1 MLIKSCRHVYYAHH
15 DENQRGHHDGCCHGE
30 GRHGHNERRHGHN
43 ECCHGGEHRSQG
55 DHYYGDDRHG
65 HGHGERCHG
74 EGRHGHEHSERC
86 HGEGRHGHGHG
97 ERCHGEG
104 RHGHGHG
111 ERCHGEGRHGH
122 GHGERCHGEGRHGHG
137 ERQKGRG
144 RGKGLRRLFDHGD
157 LHIMVLSLVA
167 KKPSYG
173 YEIIKDIQEASNGL
187 YVPSPGVI
195 YPTLTL
201 LEEQG
206 FLESQ
211 IVERNRKSFTITPEG
226 AAHLAQNKETE
237 AVIARK
243 LAKARDMQQ
252 GSNLAEDIEM
262 AVSRFK
268 ALLRHKM
275 VLKQLNEEQTRQIAS
290 IINDAVK
297 QIEEVNTLLTN
308 SDDE

>member
-15 DENQRGHHDGCCHGE
+15 DENQRGHHGGCCHNE
-30 GRHGHNERRHGHN
+30 GRHGHGH
-43 ECCHGGEHRSQG
+43 S
-55 DHYYGDDRHG
+55 
-65 HGHGERCHG
+65 ERCHG
-74 EGRHGHEHSERC
+74 EGRHGHGHSERCHGEGRHGHGHSERC

-111 ERCHGEGRHGH
+111 ERCHGEGRQ
-122 GHGERCHGEGRHGHG
+122 R
-137 ERQKGRG
+137 GRG

-226 AAHLAQNKETE
+226 AAHLAQNKEIE

-252 GSNLAEDIEM
+252 GGNLAEDIEM

-308 SDDE
+308 SDED

>member
-1 MLIKSCRHVYYAHH
+1 MLIKSCRHVYYAQH
-15 DENQRGHHDGCCHGE
+15 DENQHDHHHNGCHGNHRHEHKECCHGEGRHSHEHSEERCHGEGRHSHRHSEECCHGE
-30 GRHGHNERRHGHN
+30 GRHGH
-43 ECCHGGEHRSQG
+43 
-55 DHYYGDDRHG
+55 
-65 HGHGERCHG
+65 GHGE
-74 EGRHGHEHSERC
+74 ERC

-97 ERCHGEG
+97 EKCCHGEG

-111 ERCHGEGRHGH
+111 
-122 GHGERCHGEGRHGHG
+122 G
-137 ERQKGRG
+137 ERQRGRG

-226 AAHLAQNKETE
+226 ASHLAQNKDIEV
-237 AVIARK
+237 VIARK

-252 GSNLAEDIEM
+252 GGNLAEDIEM

-308 SDDE
+308 SNDE

>member
-1 MLIKSCRHVYYAHH
+1 MLIKSCRHVYYARH
-15 DENQRGHHDGCCHGE
+15 DENQHGHRGGCCHNE
-30 GRHGHNERRHGHN
+30 DRHSHGHD
-43 ECCHGGEHRSQG
+43 EH
-55 DHYYGDDRHG
+55 
-65 HGHGERCHG
+65 
-74 EGRHGHEHSERC
+74 C
-86 HGEGRHGHGHG
+86 HGEGRHGHGYG

-122 GHGERCHGEGRHGHG
+122 GHGERCHGEDRHGHGHG
-137 ERQKGRG
+137 ERCHGEGRHGRGHGDDSQRGRG

-226 AAHLAQNKETE
+226 SAHLAQNKEIE

-252 GSNLAEDIEM
+252 GSNLAEDIEV

-308 SDDE
+308 SDED

>member
-1 MLIKSCRHVYYAHH
+1 MLIKSCRHVYYARH
-15 DENQRGHHDGCCHGE
+15 DENQHGHRGGCCHDE
-30 GRHGHNERRHGHN
+30 GRHGHGSG
-43 ECCHGGEHRSQG
+43 ECCHDEDRHGRGHGERCHG
-55 DHYYGDDRHG
+55 EDRHG
-65 HGHGERCHG
+65 HRHGERCHG
-74 EGRHGHEHSERC
+74 EGRHGHR
-86 HGEGRHGHGHG
+86 HG

-111 ERCHGEGRHGH
+111 ERCHGEGRHGR
-122 GHGERCHGEGRHGHG
+122 GHGDDNQR
-137 ERQKGRG
+137 GRG

-226 AAHLAQNKETE
+226 SAHLAQNKEIE

-252 GSNLAEDIEM
+252 GSNLAEDIEV

-308 SDDE
+308 SDED

>member
-1 MLIKSCRHVYYAHH
+1 MLIKSCRHVYYAQH
-15 DENQRGHHDGCCHGE
+15 DENQHDHHHNGCHGNHRHEHKECCHGE
-30 GRHGHNERRHGHN
+30 GRHSH
-43 ECCHGGEHRSQG
+43 EHSE
-55 DHYYGDDRHG
+55 
-65 HGHGERCHG
+65 ERCHG
-74 EGRHGHEHSERC
+74 EGRHSHRHSEERC

-97 ERCHGEG
+97 
-104 RHGHGHG
+104 
-111 ERCHGEGRHGH
+111 
-122 GHGERCHGEGRHGHG
+122 G
-137 ERQKGRG
+137 ERQRGRG

-226 AAHLAQNKETE
+226 ASHLAQNKDIEV
-237 AVIARK
+237 VIARK

-252 GSNLAEDIEM
+252 GGNLAEDIEM

-308 SDDE
+308 SNDE

>member
-1 MLIKSCRHVYYAHH
+1 MLIKSCRHVYHSHH
-15 DENQRGHHDGCCHGE
+15 DENQRGNGCCHNEEHHGSERGEHCRGEGHHNHERGECCHGE
-30 GRHGHNERRHGHN
+30 GSHSHERG
-43 ECCHGGEHRSQG
+43 ECCHGEGHR
-55 DHYYGDDRHG
+55 G
-65 HGHGERCHG
+65 HGGGRRHG
-74 EGRHGHEHSERC
+74 EGRRG
-86 HGEGRHGHGHG
+86 
-97 ERCHGEG
+97 
-104 RHGHGHG
+104 
-111 ERCHGEGRHGH
+111 
-122 GHGERCHGEGRHGHG
+122 
-137 ERQKGRG
+137 KGR
-144 RGKGLRRLFDHGD
+144 GLRRLFDHGD

-211 IVERNRKSFTITPEG
+211 IVERNRKSFTITAEG
-226 AAHLAQNKETE
+226 AQHLAQNKDIES
-237 AVIARK
+237 VIAHK

-252 GSNLAEDIEM
+252 GGNLAEDIET

-297 QIEEVNTLLTN
+297 QIEEVNTLLTD

>member
-1 MLIKSCRHVYYAHH
+1 MRIHTCRHVYFSHH
-15 DENQRGHHDGCCHGE
+15 DEHQRGHGGCCHGE
-30 GRHGHNERRHGHN
+30 ERNNH
-43 ECCHGGEHRSQG
+43 E
-55 DHYYGDDRHG
+55 
-65 HGHGERCHG
+65 HG
-74 EGRHGHEHSERC
+74 EGC

-97 ERCHGEG
+97 EGCHGEG
-104 RHGHGHG
+104 RHGHGRG
-111 ERCHGEGRHGH
+111 EGCHGEGRHGR
-122 GHGERCHGEGRHGHG
+122 GRGEGCHGEGRHGRGRGEGCHG
-137 ERQKGRG
+137 EGRHGRG

-173 YEIIKDIQEASNGL
+173 YEIIKDIQEASSGL

-211 IVERNRKSFTITPEG
+211 IVERNRKSFTITAEG
-226 AAHLAQNKETE
+226 AEHLAQSKDIES
-237 AVIARK
+237 VIARK
-243 LAKARDMQQ
+243 LAKARELQQ
-252 GSNLAEDIEM
+252 GSNLSEDIEV

-275 VLKQLNEEQTRQIAS
+275 VLKQLSEEQTHQIAT

-297 QIEEVNTLLTN
+297 QIEEVNALLTD

>member
-1 MLIKSCRHVYYAHH
+1 MRIHQCRHVYASHH
-15 DENQRGHHDGCCHGE
+15 DEHQRGHGGCCHNSEHQEHRHGHDHGECCHGE
-30 GRHGHNERRHGHN
+30 GRHGR
-43 ECCHGGEHRSQG
+43 
-55 DHYYGDDRHG
+55 
-65 HGHGERCHG
+65 GHGEGCHG
-74 EGRHGHEHSERC
+74 EGRHGRGRGEGC
-86 HGEGRHGHGHG
+86 HGEGRHGRGRDEG
-97 ERCHGEG
+97 CHGEG
-104 RHGHGHG
+104 RHGRGYG
-111 ERCHGEGRHGH
+111 EGCHGEGRH
-122 GHGERCHGEGRHGHG
+122 
-137 ERQKGRG
+137 GRG

-211 IVERNRKSFTITPEG
+211 IVERNRKSFSITPEG
-226 AAHLAQNKETE
+226 AEHLAQNKETE
-237 AVIARK
+237 AVISRK
-243 LAKARDMQQ
+243 LAKARELQQ
-252 GSNLAEDIEM
+252 GTNLSEDIEM

-275 VLKQLNEEQTRQIAS
+275 VLKQLNEEQTHQIAA

-297 QIEEVNTLLTN
+297 QIEEVNTLLTDSN
-308 SDDE
+308 DE

>member
-1 MLIKSCRHVYYAHH
+1 MLIKSCRHVYYARH
-15 DENQRGHHDGCCHGE
+15 DENQHGHRGGCCHDE
-30 GRHGHNERRHGHN
+30 GRHGHGSG
-43 ECCHGGEHRSQG
+43 ECCHDE
-55 DHYYGDDRHG
+55 DRHG
-65 HGHGERCHG
+65 RGHGERCHG
-74 EGRHGHEHSERC
+74 EGRHGHGYGERC
-86 HGEGRHGHGHG
+86 HGEGRHGHRHG

-111 ERCHGEGRHGH
+111 ERCHGEGRHGR
-122 GHGERCHGEGRHGHG
+122 GHGDDNQR
-137 ERQKGRG
+137 GRG

-226 AAHLAQNKETE
+226 SAHLAQNKEIE

-252 GSNLAEDIEM
+252 GSNLAEDIEV

>member
-1 MLIKSCRHVYYAHH
+1 MLIKSCRHVYYARH
-15 DENQRGHHDGCCHGE
+15 DENQHGHRGGCCHNE
-30 GRHGHNERRHGHN
+30 DRHSHGHD
-43 ECCHGGEHRSQG
+43 EH
-55 DHYYGDDRHG
+55 
-65 HGHGERCHG
+65 
-74 EGRHGHEHSERC
+74 C
-86 HGEGRHGHGHG
+86 HGEGRHGHGYG

-122 GHGERCHGEGRHGHG
+122 GHGERCHGEGRHGRGHG
-137 ERQKGRG
+137 DDSQRGRG

-226 AAHLAQNKETE
+226 SAHLAQNKEIE

-252 GSNLAEDIEM
+252 GSNLAEDIEV

-308 SDDE
+308 SDED

>member
-1 MLIKSCRHVYYAHH
+1 MLIKSCRHVYYAQH
-15 DENQRGHHDGCCHGE
+15 DENQHDHHHNGCHG
-30 GRHGHNERRHGHN
+30 N
-43 ECCHGGEHRSQG
+43 HR
-55 DHYYGDDRHG
+55 
-65 HGHGERCHG
+65 
-74 EGRHGHEHSERC
+74 HEHKECC

-97 ERCHGEG
+97 EKCCHGEG

-111 ERCHGEGRHGH
+111 
-122 GHGERCHGEGRHGHG
+122 G
-137 ERQKGRG
+137 ERQRGRG

-226 AAHLAQNKETE
+226 ASHLAQNKDIEV
-237 AVIARK
+237 VIARK

-252 GSNLAEDIEM
+252 GGNLAEDIEM

-308 SDDE
+308 SNDE

>member
-15 DENQRGHHDGCCHGE
+15 DENQRGHHGGCCH
-30 GRHGHNERRHGHN
+30 N
-43 ECCHGGEHRSQG
+43 
-55 DHYYGDDRHG
+55 DDRHG
-65 HGHGERCHG
+65 HG
-74 EGRHGHEHSERC
+74 HSERC

-111 ERCHGEGRHGH
+111 ERCHGDD
-122 GHGERCHGEGRHGHG
+122 
-137 ERQKGRG
+137 RQRGRG

-226 AAHLAQNKETE
+226 AAHLAQNKEIE

-308 SDDE
+308 SDED

>member
-1 MLIKSCRHVYYAHH
+1 MRIHQCCHVYSSHH
-15 DENQRGHHDGCCHGE
+15 DEHQRGHGGCCHNEERQEHHHGHDHSECCHGEGRRGHERGEGCHGE
-30 GRHGHNERRHGHN
+30 GRHGRGR
-43 ECCHGGEHRSQG
+43 GEG
-55 DHYYGDDRHG
+55 
-65 HGHGERCHG
+65 CHG
-74 EGRHGHEHSERC
+74 EGRHGRGRGEGC
-86 HGEGRHGHGHG
+86 HGEGRHSHGRG
-97 ERCHGEG
+97 EGCHGEG
-104 RHGHGHG
+104 RH
-111 ERCHGEGRHGH
+111 
-122 GHGERCHGEGRHGHG
+122 
-137 ERQKGRG
+137 GRG

-211 IVERNRKSFTITPEG
+211 IVERNRKSFSITPEG
-226 AAHLAQNKETE
+226 AEHLAQNKETE
-237 AVIARK
+237 TVIARK
-243 LAKARDMQQ
+243 LAKARELQQ
-252 GSNLAEDIEM
+252 GSNLSEDIEM

-275 VLKQLNEEQTRQIAS
+275 VLKQLNEEQTHQIAT

-297 QIEEVNTLLTN
+297 QIEEVNAILTDSN
-308 SDDE
+308 DE

>member
-1 MLIKSCRHVYYAHH
+1 MLIKSCRHVYYAQH
-15 DENQRGHHDGCCHGE
+15 DENQHDHHHNGCHGNHRHEHKECCHGE
-30 GRHGHNERRHGHN
+30 GRHSHGHS
-43 ECCHGGEHRSQG
+43 E
-55 DHYYGDDRHG
+55 
-65 HGHGERCHG
+65 ERCHG
-74 EGRHGHEHSERC
+74 EGRHSHRHSEERC

-97 ERCHGEG
+97 EKCCHGEG
-104 RHGHGHG
+104 RHDHGHG
-111 ERCHGEGRHGH
+111 
-122 GHGERCHGEGRHGHG
+122 G
-137 ERQKGRG
+137 ERQRGRG

-226 AAHLAQNKETE
+226 ASHLAQNKDIEV
-237 AVIARK
+237 VIARK

-252 GSNLAEDIEM
+252 GGNLAEDIEM

-290 IINDAVK
+290 IINDAVQ
-297 QIEEVNTLLTN
+297 QIEQVNTLLIGN
-308 SDDE
+308 DEQ